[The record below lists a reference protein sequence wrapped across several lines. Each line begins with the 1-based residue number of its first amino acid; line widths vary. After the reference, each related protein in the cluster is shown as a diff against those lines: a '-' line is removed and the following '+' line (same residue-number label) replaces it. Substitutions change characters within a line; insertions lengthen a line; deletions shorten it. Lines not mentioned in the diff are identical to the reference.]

1 MKRANTFC
9 FLAACA
15 LSAAVFDPPVSSDTV
30 ALTDRQMVHESRHVV
45 VAVVEGARARWNSQ
59 HTLIFTDYVLRI
71 EDRLKG
77 SAPARIT
84 LPVPGGTLD
93 GETHTTSLD
102 VQLVPGSR
110 YLLFLGDLGQPTLE
124 PITGAEKGIFREV
137 AGPAGR
143 SFTSPGTA
151 APPLSANG
159 RPPEFGDFVAAVRDL
174 VTRVA
179 EHPEPGDRILKANG
193 GARPPLPVKDYDPAA
208 APEKNGSL
216 AVPASEPAETPPPP
230 WTSRFET
237 GDSAPQDGS
246 SLRSIR
252 DLYVY
257 QYAPPALIAFDGLPK
272 TSPYSPHDQYQ
283 MAYWNVYAK
292 NLFRVR
298 ARTSSTWTFGNGV
311 FDLAGFPGNRQ
322 MIRQF
327 GSGWGATTLGIT
339 WTRIVD
345 ERIVEADIALNP
357 AFSWTL
363 DDRVSTRPDQPAS
376 FQHTLLHEL
385 GHAWGLQH
393 PWETQNV
400 WWDSVMNYAP
410 QQYRLARLLTDDAIA
425 ARSAYPGLAVR
436 DGALSAYSTQDA
448 LLSNH
453 PTYVRIFPSRRVVRA
468 GESFS
473 VTNSI
478 KVDNTG
484 SVGLANPV
492 IEVYL
497 VPQRFSFSGS
507 IFLKSIRYPT
517 TINTSTAT
525 RFGINT
531 LTVPRSARAGT
542 YYLAFFL
549 RDPADARQANNSA
562 WSDYD
567 VTVVVTR

>member
-1 MKRANTFC
+1 MRRANNFYL
-9 FLAACA
+9 LAAYA
-15 LSAAVFDPPVSSDTV
+15 LLSAICGRPVLAHTAILS
-30 ALTDRQMVHESRHVV
+30 DRQMVHESRHIV
-45 VAVVEGARARWNSQ
+45 VAVVEGAQARWNPQ
-59 HTLIFTDYVLRI
+59 HTLIFTDYILRI

-77 SAPARIT
+77 NAPARIT
-84 LPVPGGTLD
+84 LSLPGGTLD

-124 PITGAEKGIFREV
+124 PVTGAQRGIFREA
-137 AGPAGR
+137 AG
-143 SFTSPGTA
+143 STA
-151 APPLSANG
+151 LL
-159 RPPEFGDFVAAVRDL
+159 EFGDFVAAVRGL
-174 VTRVA
+174 AARVA
-179 EHPEPGDRILKANG
+179 EHPEPGDRILKASG
-193 GARPPLPVKDYDPAA
+193 GARPSLPAKDYDPATI
-208 APEKNGSL
+208 PEKNRSL
-216 AVPASEPAETPPPP
+216 ADPASEPAEVPPPP

-237 GDSAPQDGS
+237 GGAPRDGA

-257 QYAPPALIAFDGLPK
+257 QYEPPASIAFDNFPK

-292 NLFRVR
+292 NLFRVV
-298 ARTSSTWTFGNGV
+298 ATPSSTWAFGNGV
-311 FDLAGFPGNRQ
+311 FDLAGFPANNQ

-327 GSGWGATTLGIT
+327 GSGWGSTTLGIT

-345 ERIVEADIALNP
+345 GKIVEADIALNP

-363 DDRVSTRPDQPAS
+363 DERVSTRTNQPAS

-393 PWETQNV
+393 PWETQDV

-425 ARSAYPGLAVR
+425 ARRAYPGLAVR

-448 LLSNH
+448 LNSNH
-453 PTYVRIFPSRRVVRA
+453 PTYVRIFPSRSVVQA

-473 VTNSI
+473 VTNSL

-484 SVGLANPV
+484 SVRLANPV

-507 IFLKSIRYPT
+507 IFLKSIRYAATVNPST
-517 TINTSTAT
+517 TT
-525 RFGINT
+525 RLGINT

-549 RDPADARQANNSA
+549 RDPTDARQGNNSA
-562 WSDYD
+562 WSNHD